1 MKRLSA
7 IIAALLISLTVS
19 IPVYAEPS
27 EAVSDEASAQQS
39 EVSAEEK
46 SETEE
51 SKAEESTAEESKA
64 EESTTEE
71 STAEESKTEESTAE
85 ESTTEESKNEESTA
99 EESKTEES
107 TAEESKTEES
117 TTEESKTEEKEV
129 FKSYRIEEAGMD
141 ISLPKDMYVVTKN
154 TDPKDPAFEAYKL
167 TKEQMMKN
175 LDEMHVLLKADT
187 KDFVNDITV
196 SVFENKDTKNI
207 GDLSKLSESKLQRV
221 IDNLLE
227 QSIYK
232 GCVKSEYNN
241 TVFLTLNV
249 EDKANNTNINGIQ
262 QYTVV
267 NGKRVIITFQSFD
280 GKLDDFE
287 TALFDG
293 IMQKVKFDGADAK
306 PSKTVSDNV
315 KEKSDKENTG
325 NAGNIIDI
333 RYIYMVIAAAIGV
346 ISLVIMIA
354 AAKSYKKTKLRLSEG
369 DKGDSED
376 NDRSEDESKAD
387 TDEKDDNTEEKDSED
402 KPDQEEETA
411 VVTEDETDNVTD
423 DSDTNETEE
432 IKDINDEAVTVSL
445 IDAYISEE
453 DNTSEKDT
461 STDKEEYVPESE
473 KHDEPEIPVEE
484 NSVIPADYEEQKDE
498 PEETVKT
505 DTAPVSAEPERYIK
519 PSGRSSTTFSNNNEK
534 PTEQAFTALLD
545 RLKESSTY
553 VDDDESGSKKK
564 ASSDLNGAEP
574 ESENIELEISKSA
587 DGSLIIGALSGSGKP
602 VDVDIKDSADL
613 KAERIKKMKEL
624 GLENPY
630 QNEIYNRRDAAVKDG
645 FTVKA
650 KDMKADKKTKA
661 DTGISKSK
669 PDVNALAGAAA
680 AVSSVS
686 TLFGKTDNTKADEAL
701 TESAIFAAKDNDA
714 VKGVPLK
721 KRTII
726 IKDKTADAGK
736 NKRSDKE
743 MMDRDSDIIYEVAPK
758 PRQEIKPLKSD
769 FTNIPRLENVK
780 ADEYNSQYDEM
791 KKSMPKNQAYTQKFN
806 SVQAVRTKSQETV
819 KPNEEKEPETDEVK
833 PVNTEPSTEPVTKTD
848 NEPKTESKIEPKEE
862 TKPEQTQENNE
873 EMDESEIIK
882 FYTGYDDGTE
892 DNKYQDKEIVI
903 KDHKKKTESLSF
915 GDRIKRS
922 LGRFFSGETPE
933 DEEEDE
939 DL

>member
-51 SKAEESTAEESKA
+51 SKAEESTAEESKT

-71 STAEESKTEESTAE
+71 STAEESKTEES
-85 ESTTEESKNEESTA
+85 KN
-99 EESKTEES
+99 
-107 TAEESKTEES
+107 EES

-129 FKSYRIEEAGMD
+129 FKSYRIEKAGMD
-141 ISLPKDMYVVTKN
+141 ISLPKDMYVVTKD

-207 GDLSKLSESKLQRV
+207 GDLSKLSENELQRV

-280 GKLDDFE
+280 GKIDDFE

-376 NDRSEDESKAD
+376 NDKSEDESEAD

-423 DSDTNETEE
+423 DNDTDEE

-461 STDKEEYVPESE
+461 SPDKEEYVPESE
-473 KHDEPEIPVEE
+473 KHDEPETPVEE

>member
-51 SKAEESTAEESKA
+51 SKAEESTAEESKT

-71 STAEESKTEESTAE
+71 STAEESKTEES
-85 ESTTEESKNEESTA
+85 KN
-99 EESKTEES
+99 
-107 TAEESKTEES
+107 EES

-141 ISLPKDMYVVTKN
+141 ISLPKDMYVVTKD
-154 TDPKDPAFEAYKL
+154 TDPKYPAFEAYKL
-167 TKEQMMKN
+167 TKEQMRKN
-175 LDEMHVLLKADT
+175 LDDMHVLLKADT

-207 GDLSKLSESKLQRV
+207 GDLSKLSENELQRV

-306 PSKTVSDNV
+306 PSKTVSDDNV
-315 KEKSDKENTG
+315 KEKSDKE

-376 NDRSEDESKAD
+376 NDKSEDESKAD

-453 DNTSEKDT
+453 DNKSEKDT
-461 STDKEEYVPESE
+461 STDKEEYVPEDE
-473 KHDEPEIPVEE
+473 KHDEPETPVEE

-564 ASSDLNGAEP
+564 ASSDLNDAEP
-574 ESENIELEISKSA
+574 EAENIELEISKSA

-661 DTGISKSK
+661 NTGVSKSK

-806 SVQAVRTKSQETV
+806 SVQAVRTKSQEPV

>member
-51 SKAEESTAEESKA
+51 SKAEESTAEESKT

-71 STAEESKTEESTAE
+71 STAEESKTEES
-85 ESTTEESKNEESTA
+85 KN
-99 EESKTEES
+99 
-107 TAEESKTEES
+107 EES

-129 FKSYRIEEAGMD
+129 FKSYRIEKAGMD
-141 ISLPKDMYVVTKN
+141 ISLPKDMYVVTKD

-207 GDLSKLSESKLQRV
+207 GDLSKLSENELQRV

-315 KEKSDKENTG
+315 KEKSDKEN
-325 NAGNIIDI
+325 AGNIIDI

-376 NDRSEDESKAD
+376 NDKSEDESKAD

-402 KPDQEEETA
+402 KPDQEEETD
-411 VVTEDETDNVTD
+411 VVTEDQTDNVTD
-423 DSDTNETEE
+423 DSDTNEAEE

-453 DNTSEKDT
+453 DNKSEKDT
-461 STDKEEYVPESE
+461 STDKEEYVPEDE
-473 KHDEPEIPVEE
+473 KHDEPETPVEE

-505 DTAPVSAEPERYIK
+505 DTAPVSAEPERYTK
-519 PSGRSSTTFSNNNEK
+519 PSVRNSTTFSNNNEK

-564 ASSDLNGAEP
+564 ASSDLNDAEP
-574 ESENIELEISKSA
+574 EAENIELEISKSA

-661 DTGISKSK
+661 NTGVSKSK

-686 TLFGKTDNTKADEAL
+686 TLFGKTDNTKADEAV

-806 SVQAVRTKSQETV
+806 SVQAVRTKSQEPV

-848 NEPKTESKIEPKEE
+848 TEPKEE

-933 DEEEDE
+933 DEDEEEDE

>member
-51 SKAEESTAEESKA
+51 SKAEESTAEESKT

-71 STAEESKTEESTAE
+71 STAEESKTEES
-85 ESTTEESKNEESTA
+85 KN
-99 EESKTEES
+99 
-107 TAEESKTEES
+107 EES

-141 ISLPKDMYVVTKN
+141 ISLPKDMYVVTKD

-207 GDLSKLSESKLQRV
+207 GDLSKLSESELQRV

-293 IMQKVKFDGADAK
+293 IMQKVKFYGADAK

-315 KEKSDKENTG
+315 KEKSDKE

-376 NDRSEDESKAD
+376 NDKSEDESKAD

-402 KPDQEEETA
+402 KPDQEEETD
-411 VVTEDETDNVTD
+411 VVTEDQTDNVTD
-423 DSDTNETEE
+423 DSDTNEAEE

-453 DNTSEKDT
+453 DNKSEKDT
-461 STDKEEYVPESE
+461 STDKEEYVPEDE
-473 KHDEPEIPVEE
+473 KHDEPETPVEE

-505 DTAPVSAEPERYIK
+505 DTAPVSAEPERYTK
-519 PSGRSSTTFSNNNEK
+519 PSVRNSTTFSNNNEK

-564 ASSDLNGAEP
+564 ASSDLNDAEP
-574 ESENIELEISKSA
+574 EAENIELEISKSA

-661 DTGISKSK
+661 NTGVSKSK

-686 TLFGKTDNTKADEAL
+686 TLFGKTDNTKADEAV

>member
-1 MKRLSA
+1 
-7 IIAALLISLTVS
+7 
-19 IPVYAEPS
+19 
-27 EAVSDEASAQQS
+27 
-39 EVSAEEK
+39 
-46 SETEE
+46 
-51 SKAEESTAEESKA
+51 
-64 EESTTEE
+64 
-71 STAEESKTEESTAE
+71 
-85 ESTTEESKNEESTA
+85 
-99 EESKTEES
+99 
-107 TAEESKTEES
+107 
-117 TTEESKTEEKEV
+117 
-129 FKSYRIEEAGMD
+129 
-141 ISLPKDMYVVTKN
+141 
-154 TDPKDPAFEAYKL
+154 
-167 TKEQMMKN
+167 
-175 LDEMHVLLKADT
+175 
-187 KDFVNDITV
+187 
-196 SVFENKDTKNI
+196 
-207 GDLSKLSESKLQRV
+207 
-221 IDNLLE
+221 
-227 QSIYK
+227 
-232 GCVKSEYNN
+232 
-241 TVFLTLNV
+241 
-249 EDKANNTNINGIQ
+249 
-262 QYTVV
+262 V

-287 TALFDG
+287 TAFFDG

-315 KEKSDKENTG
+315 KEKSDKE

-369 DKGDSED
+369 DKGESED
-376 NDRSEDESKAD
+376 NDKSEDESEAD

-402 KPDQEEETA
+402 KPDQEEETD
-411 VVTEDETDNVTD
+411 VVTEDQTDNVTD
-423 DSDTNETEE
+423 DSDTNEAEE

-453 DNTSEKDT
+453 DNKSEKDT
-461 STDKEEYVPESE
+461 STDKEEYVPEDE
-473 KHDEPEIPVEE
+473 KHDEPETPVEE

-505 DTAPVSAEPERYIK
+505 DTAPVSAEPERYTK
-519 PSGRSSTTFSNNNEK
+519 PSVRNSTTFSNNNEK

-564 ASSDLNGAEP
+564 ASSDLNDAEP
-574 ESENIELEISKSA
+574 EAENIELEISKSA

-661 DTGISKSK
+661 NTGVSKSK

-686 TLFGKTDNTKADEAL
+686 TLFGKTDNTKADEAV

-819 KPNEEKEPETDEVK
+819 KPKEEKEPETDEVK

-848 NEPKTESKIEPKEE
+848 TEPKEEPKEE

-933 DEEEDE
+933 DEDEEEDE